1 MTAPDLTAAVAAT
14 YDIWMRTVDLTGPVL
29 AEHRLTP
36 ATFQALWAIDPV
48 EPPPS
53 MKVMAERLYCNAPNL
68 TFMTGQ
74 LVDRGLVERV
84 VDPADRRSR
93 VLVLTAKGRRVRDE
107 VVRTVLAKTPLAA
120 LTDRELRQ
128 LLALLNRALQSG
140 QPHLNWTGHG
150 HDR

>member
-1 MTAPDLTAAVAAT
+1 MTASDLTAALAAT

-29 AEHRLTP
+29 AEHRLTE
-36 ATFQALWAIDPV
+36 ATFQALWAVDPS

-53 MKVMAERLYCNAPNL
+53 MKVLAERLYCNAPNL
-68 TFMTGQ
+68 TFMTNQ
-74 LVDRGLVERV
+74 LVDRGLVERT

-107 VVRTVLAKTPLAA
+107 VLRTFLEKTPLAA

-128 LLALLNRALQSG
+128 FTTLLNRALR
-140 QPHLNWTGHG
+140 TGRS
-150 HDR
+150 DRAR